1 MQVNFGNG
9 LVCLDGKKYINPNNV
24 AKIEQT
30 GENVSK
36 ITTADQKEETTP
48 YAASE
53 VAAACINALVKGT
66 IVNMPKTNSPANNS
80 NNATKQGLYALETKS
95 YDLDYAKNI
104 PLGEDGP
111 LLCVGY

>member
-9 LVCLDGKKYINPNNV
+9 LVCLNGKTYINPNNV

-30 GENVSK
+30 EKNGSK
-36 ITTADQKEETTP
+36 ITTADWKEENTP

-53 VAAACINALVKGT
+53 VAAACINAQAKGT
-66 IVNMPKTNSPANNS
+66 IVNMPKANSAVTNSQNV
-80 NNATKQGLYALETKS
+80 TKQVLSAIKTNSHKVA
-95 YDLDYAKNI
+95 DAINI

-111 LLCVGY
+111 LLGVAF

>member
-9 LVCLDGKKYINPNNV
+9 LVCLNGKTYINPNNV

-30 GENVSK
+30 DKNGSK
-36 ITTADQKEETTP
+36 ITTSDWKEVNTQ

-66 IVNMPKTNSPANNS
+66 IVNMPKTNFPANNS
-80 NNATKQGLYALETKS
+80 NNATKQDLSAHKPKS